1 MSVIK
6 IKGSSANTGDF
17 TIQPPNGATD
27 RTLTLPDATTTLSGN
42 VPLGYDSWYLTAND
56 ATVGTHQLD
65 GWTRD
70 TSSVNAQ
77 IGSAMS
83 ESNSYWTF
91 PSTGLWLIRWMPFF
105 VLVSGDQV
113 QTYMRV
119 TTDDNATYTDV
130 GSVVAGPGWNHGHNG
145 TQYLFDVEDTST
157 HKFRFIA
164 SSIDVAAGSYLAGG
178 SIGSTY
184 AQFMKIGET

>member
-178 SIGSTY
+178 STGSTY